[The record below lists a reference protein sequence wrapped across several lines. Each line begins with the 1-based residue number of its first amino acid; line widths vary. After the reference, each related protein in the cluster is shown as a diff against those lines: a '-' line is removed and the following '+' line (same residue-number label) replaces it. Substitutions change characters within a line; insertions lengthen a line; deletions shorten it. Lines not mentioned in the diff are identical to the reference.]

1 MTYAMSREELI
12 SEMEKY
18 MAQVTLKEFSDE
30 DVERIGLLAEE
41 CYIQRNEFDLIDK
54 GYEPDTVVRDV
65 KTCNPALRLMMTMLQ
80 YARHPDYAGAN
91 QPGIFAFN
99 NILKTKSL
107 REHLV
112 NIYRDRDVV
121 PQEQK

>member
-1 MTYAMSREELI
+1 MTSTMSREELI

-30 DVERIGLLAEE
+30 DVERIGVLAEE
-41 CYIQRNEFDLIDK
+41 CYGRRGEFDHIDTD
-54 GYEPDTVVRDV
+54 YEQGTAIRDV
-65 KTCNPALRLMMTMLQ
+65 KTCNPALRLMVTMLQ
-80 YARHPDYAGAN
+80 YARNPDYAGAN
-91 QPGIFAFN
+91 QSGIFAFN
-99 NILKTKSL
+99 NILKTESL
-107 REHLV
+107 REHVV